1 MYQIHLKMILSQ
13 VLVMCSYCPNYS
25 GSRRL
30 LEPTVPDQPRQHIE
44 ILSQKT
50 KKDLRIFRTM
60 WNIACNIFCSAF
72 KCVCVCVC
80 SGKNIFY
87 KNKNTLEVTQASALA
102 GGVLVCSFPP
112 SVIIKF
118 ILV

>member
-13 VLVMCSYCPNYS
+13 VLVICSYCPNYS

-30 LEPTVPDQPRQHIE
+30 LELRVPDQLRQHIE

-50 KKDLRIFRTM
+50 KKDLRIFQTM

-72 KCVCVCVC
+72 KCVCVCVQARTYFT
-80 SGKNIFY
+80 KIRTLW
-87 KNKNTLEVTQASALA
+87 KLLRPQLWLEV
-102 GGVLVCSFPP
+102 F
-112 SVIIKF
+112 
-118 ILV
+118 